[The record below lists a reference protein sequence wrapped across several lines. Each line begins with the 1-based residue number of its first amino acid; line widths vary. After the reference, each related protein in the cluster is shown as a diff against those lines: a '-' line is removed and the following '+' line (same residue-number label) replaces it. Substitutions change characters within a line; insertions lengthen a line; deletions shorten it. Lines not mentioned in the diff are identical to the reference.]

1 MPLCHH
7 KKEVI
12 RSSTWSSMIAKVRRS
27 HLCSSEMFL
36 LPTGCTREALP
47 RARFSRS
54 NALVGCPSAHPPVA
68 WTVAPLLGHVQQQV
82 QNKRLP
88 CASTSTVRLF
98 QLGRGKTGFHHGAS
112 ISTQIFRDHRRA
124 FALLVLCSSHMT
136 GSHLLMVKAVI
147 TRLRHRVL
155 C

>member
-68 WTVAPLLGHVQQQV
+68 WTGSLAWARSTTGPKQAAALRQHVHRAVVPARQ
-82 QNKRLP
+82 
-88 CASTSTVRLF
+88 
-98 QLGRGKTGFHHGAS
+98 GKTVFHHGAS
-112 ISTQIFRDHRRA
+112 ISTQIFRSSEITGEHSLCCAMFQSYDGVA
-124 FALLVLCSSHMT
+124 FTHGESSYNSPET
-136 GSHLLMVKAVI
+136 
-147 TRLRHRVL
+147 
-155 C
+155 

>member
-12 RSSTWSSMIAKVRRS
+12 RPSTWSSMTAKVRRS
-27 HLCSSEMFL
+27 HSCSSEMFL
-36 LPTGCTREALP
+36 LPTGCTREVVP

-68 WTVAPLLGHVQQQV
+68 WIGSLSWARSTAGLKQA
-82 QNKRLP
+82 LP

-98 QLGRGKTGFHHGAS
+98 QLGRGKIGFRHGE
-112 ISTQIFRDHRRA
+112 
-124 FALLVLCSSHMT
+124 SSYKSPET
-136 GSHLLMVKAVI
+136 
-147 TRLRHRVL
+147 
-155 C
+155 

>member
-68 WTVAPLLGHVQQQV
+68 WTGSLAWARSTTGPKQAAALRQHVHRAVVPARQGENGISSWRFDQHSNLQRS
-82 QNKRLP
+82 QESIRFA
-88 CASTSTVRLF
+88 CAMF
-98 QLGRGKTGFHHGAS
+98 QSYDGIAFTHGE
-112 ISTQIFRDHRRA
+112 
-124 FALLVLCSSHMT
+124 SSYKSPET
-136 GSHLLMVKAVI
+136 
-147 TRLRHRVL
+147 
-155 C
+155 